1 MTREEMLKKSGLT
14 EPEFRD
20 LVKKFKDFHS
30 SLKPAQRA
38 AVDRW
43 LPSAERIAASFG
55 PALTREMLAKNL
67 GTENAPEAASAQS
80 GIGLGQSG
88 IGEGSPANPNVPD
101 S

>member
-14 EPEFRD
+14 EEEFRE
-20 LVKKFKDFHS
+20 LVHKFKSFHS
-30 SLKPAQRA
+30 SLNPAQRA

-55 PALTREMLAKNL
+55 PALTKAMLAKNL
-67 GTENAPEAASAQS
+67 GTQDAPEAASAQS

-88 IGEGSPANPNVPD
+88 IGEGTPSNPNVPD

>member
-14 EPEFRD
+14 EAEFRE
-20 LVKKFKDFHS
+20 LVAKFKGFHN
-30 SLKPAQRA
+30 SLNAAQRA

-55 PALTREMLAKNL
+55 PALTREKLAENL
-67 GTENAPEAASAQS
+67 GTKDAPEVASAQS

-88 IGEGSPANPNVPD
+88 IGEGTPGNQNGPD